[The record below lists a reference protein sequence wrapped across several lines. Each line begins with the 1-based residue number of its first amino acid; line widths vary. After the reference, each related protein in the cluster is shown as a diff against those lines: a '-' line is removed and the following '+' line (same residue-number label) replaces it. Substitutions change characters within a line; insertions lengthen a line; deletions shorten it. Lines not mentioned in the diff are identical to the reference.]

1 MRLAG
6 CEGDGDG
13 GCHCGGGFGGEDGLG
28 GVFVDD
34 LGDGLPDGLGD
45 PVDYDTALVM
55 LLLVVRM
62 SAFGV
67 KVVVAVGLGK
77 GN

>member
-6 CEGDGDG
+6 GLGGG
-13 GCHCGGGFGGEDGLG
+13 GCCDCGWDSGWEDGLG
-28 GVFVDD
+28 GVLVDD

-45 PVDYDTALVM
+45 PVYHDAALVM
-55 LLLVVRM
+55 LMLVVGM

-67 KVVVAVGLGK
+67 KVVMAVGLGK